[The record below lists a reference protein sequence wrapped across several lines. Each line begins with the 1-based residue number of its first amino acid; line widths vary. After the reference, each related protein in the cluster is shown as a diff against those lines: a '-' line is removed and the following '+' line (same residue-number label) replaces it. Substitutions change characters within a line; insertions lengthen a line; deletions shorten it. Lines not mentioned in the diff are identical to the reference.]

1 MFILDTSAIQG
12 IAKAKLEVVA
22 DKADIFVSTLSVL
35 ELGSH
40 LQDSPEEARYLRARG
55 NFLKCAIP
63 SMLEDPLVLLSQRTG
78 TPVNP
83 SRHEDKIVLDQL
95 IEAVR
100 QPDTLEKLDQKT
112 LTFPDGAV
120 ASCKDVGARISV
132 VVGTWPHA

>member
-1 MFILDTSAIQG
+1 MYILDTSAIQG

-63 SMLEDPLVLLSQRTG
+63 SMLEDPLVLFVATNRDASQ
-78 TPVNP
+78 P
-83 SRHEDKIVLDQL
+83 IQ
-95 IEAVR
+95 
-100 QPDTLEKLDQKT
+100 
-112 LTFPDGAV
+112 
-120 ASCKDVGARISV
+120 ARR
-132 VVGTWPHA
+132 